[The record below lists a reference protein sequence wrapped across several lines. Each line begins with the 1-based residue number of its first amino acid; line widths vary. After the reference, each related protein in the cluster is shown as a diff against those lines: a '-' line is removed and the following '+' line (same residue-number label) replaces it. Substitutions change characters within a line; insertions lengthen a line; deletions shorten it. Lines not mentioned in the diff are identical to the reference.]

1 MSRSI
6 QPDTV
11 VFSTDNGAD
20 TITGFVVANDLI
32 NLDLL
37 GAGAQAGET
46 AIAADAS
53 STALTTAFIGVF
65 ANGANGTGTDAV
77 SIILDYTDM
86 SDVVAFLA
94 AGLTESATETYVAV
108 INDLLT
114 NKAYVYTINVD
125 AVITAAGTIEVGD
138 VALVGT
144 ITAYAALT
152 ITNTLFA

>member
-1 MSRSI
+1 
-6 QPDTV
+6 
-11 VFSTDNGAD
+11 
-20 TITGFVVANDLI
+20 
-32 NLDLL
+32 
-37 GAGAQAGET
+37 
-46 AIAADAS
+46 
-53 STALTTAFIGVF
+53 
-65 ANGANGTGTDAV
+65 
-77 SIILDYTDM
+77 M